1 MSSSASASRRSW
13 PRYGAVPMTR
23 CPACPRIAPLKR
35 LVTTTDKNGNL
46 GREFVKCESKPEQG
60 KKLKQ
65 CTHFEWLDE
74 YIERIQ
80 LEGASGELDLLLE
93 AEKLGKFGSGA
104 SGSGAPGSGNSI
116 GGGRPSIGA
125 TVGDAGVTAEL
136 KKLNKQMKKL
146 IKLQK
151 QGNLMGLM
159 AALFYVCVIGLAFVY
174 VMIISRK

>member
-23 CPACPRIAPLKR
+23 CPACPRTAPLKR

-74 YIERIQ
+74 YIEWIQ
-80 LEGASGELDLLLE
+80 LEGASGELDLPLE
-93 AEKLGKFGSGA
+93 AEKLGKFGSGP

-116 GGGRPSIGA
+116 GGAHSIGA

-146 IKLQK
+146 IELQK

-159 AALFYVCVIGLAFVY
+159 VGLFYVCVIALAFVY

>member
-1 MSSSASASRRSW
+1 M
-13 PRYGAVPMTR
+13 
-23 CPACPRIAPLKR
+23 
-35 LVTTTDKNGNL
+35 
-46 GREFVKCESKPEQG
+46 
-60 KKLKQ
+60 KQ

-80 LEGASGELDLLLE
+80 QEGASGELDLPLE

-104 SGSGAPGSGNSI
+104 SGSGNSI
-116 GGGRPSIGA
+116 GGARPSMGA

-146 IKLQK
+146 IELQK
-151 QGNLMGLM
+151 QGNLRAG
-159 AALFYVCVIGLAFVY
+159 LFYVCVIALAFVY

>member
-23 CPACPRIAPLKR
+23 CHACPRTAPLKR

-80 LEGASGELDLLLE
+80 LEGASWELDLPLE
-93 AEKLGKFGSGA
+93 EEKFGSGP

-116 GGGRPSIGA
+116 GGAHSIGA

-146 IKLQK
+146 IELQK

-159 AALFYVCVIGLAFVY
+159 AGLFYVFL
-174 VMIISRK
+174 

>member
-1 MSSSASASRRSW
+1 M
-13 PRYGAVPMTR
+13 
-23 CPACPRIAPLKR
+23 
-35 LVTTTDKNGNL
+35 
-46 GREFVKCESKPEQG
+46 
-60 KKLKQ
+60 KQ

-93 AEKLGKFGSGA
+93 AEKFGSGP
-104 SGSGAPGSGNSI
+104 SGSGAPASGNSI
-116 GGGRPSIGA
+116 GGAHSIGA

>member
-23 CPACPRIAPLKR
+23 CPTCPCIAPLKR
-35 LVTTTDKNGNL
+35 LVTTTNKNGNL

-74 YIERIQ
+74 CIERIQ
-80 LEGASGELDLLLE
+80 LEGASGELDLPLE
-93 AEKLGKFGSGA
+93 EVGKFGPGA
-104 SGSGAPGSGNSI
+104 SGSGAPGSAH
-116 GGGRPSIGA
+116 SIGA
-125 TVGDAGVTAEL
+125 TVGDAVVMAEL

-146 IKLQK
+146 IELQK
-151 QGNLMGLM
+151 QGNLMGPM
-159 AALFYVCVIGLAFVY
+159 AGLFYVCLIALAFVY

>member
-23 CPACPRIAPLKR
+23 CPACPRTAPLKR

-46 GREFVKCESKPEQG
+46 GPEFVKCESKAEQG
-60 KKLKQ
+60 RKLKQ

-80 LEGASGELDLLLE
+80 LEGASGELDLPLE
-93 AEKLGKFGSGA
+93 AEKLGKFGSGP

-116 GGGRPSIGA
+116 GGAHSIGA
-125 TVGDAGVTAEL
+125 TVGDAGVTVGL
-136 KKLNKQMKKL
+136 KKRNKQMKKL
-146 IKLQK
+146 IELQK

-159 AALFYVCVIGLAFVY
+159 AGLFMFV
-174 VMIISRK
+174 

>member
-1 MSSSASASRRSW
+1 MSSSASASRHSW

-23 CPACPRIAPLKR
+23 GPACPCTAPLKR
-35 LVTTTDKNGNL
+35 LVTMNGKNGNL
-46 GREFVKCESKPEQG
+46 GREFVKCQSKPEQG

-80 LEGASGELDLLLE
+80 LEGASRELDLPLE
-93 AEKLGKFGSGA
+93 AEKLGKFGSGP
-104 SGSGAPGSGNSI
+104 SGSGGPGSGNSI
-116 GGGRPSIGA
+116 GGAHPIGA

-136 KKLNKQMKKL
+136 KKLNNQMKKL
-146 IKLQK
+146 IELQK

-159 AALFYVCVIGLAFVY
+159 AGLF
-174 VMIISRK
+174 

>member
-80 LEGASGELDLLLE
+80 LEGASGELDLPLE
-93 AEKLGKFGSGA
+93 AEKLGKFGTGP
-104 SGSGAPGSGNSI
+104 SGSGAPGSGNST
-116 GGGRPSIGA
+116 GGAHSISA

-146 IKLQK
+146 IELQK

-159 AALFYVCVIGLAFVY
+159 AGLFYVCVIALAFVY

>member
-1 MSSSASASRRSW
+1 MSSFASASRRSW

-23 CPACPRIAPLKR
+23 YPACPRTAPLKR

-46 GREFVKCESKPEQG
+46 GREFVKCESKLEQG

-80 LEGASGELDLLLE
+80 LEGASGELDLPLE
-93 AEKLGKFGSGA
+93 AEKLGKFGSGP
-104 SGSGAPGSGNSI
+104 SGSGAPGFGNSI
-116 GGGRPSIGA
+116 GGAHSIGA
-125 TVGDAGVTAEL
+125 IVGDAGVTVEL
-136 KKLNKQMKKL
+136 KKLNKHMKKL
-146 IKLQK
+146 IELRK

-159 AALFYVCVIGLAFVY
+159 AGLFYVCVIALAFVY

>member
-1 MSSSASASRRSW
+1 M
-13 PRYGAVPMTR
+13 
-23 CPACPRIAPLKR
+23 
-35 LVTTTDKNGNL
+35 
-46 GREFVKCESKPEQG
+46 
-60 KKLKQ
+60 KQ

-80 LEGASGELDLLLE
+80 LEGASGE
-93 AEKLGKFGSGA
+93 EKLGKFGSGA

-116 GGGRPSIGA
+116 GGARPSIGA

>member
-1 MSSSASASRRSW
+1 M
-13 PRYGAVPMTR
+13 
-23 CPACPRIAPLKR
+23 
-35 LVTTTDKNGNL
+35 
-46 GREFVKCESKPEQG
+46 
-60 KKLKQ
+60 KQ

-80 LEGASGELDLLLE
+80 LEGASGELDLPLE

-104 SGSGAPGSGNSI
+104 SGSGNSI
-116 GGGRPSIGA
+116 GGAHSIGA

-146 IKLQK
+146 IELQK

-159 AALFYVCVIGLAFVY
+159 AGLFYVCVIALAFVY